1 MKISLTREL
10 LTKGVNAEIIG
21 ENKSMLIFHQNDD
34 SGAKACFGAAILL
47 RDLANKFEKLATV
60 KKKSIFDKKI
70 QEEINEG
77 E

>member
-1 MKISLTREL
+1 
-10 LTKGVNAEIIG
+10 
-21 ENKSMLIFHQNDD
+21 MLIFHQNDD